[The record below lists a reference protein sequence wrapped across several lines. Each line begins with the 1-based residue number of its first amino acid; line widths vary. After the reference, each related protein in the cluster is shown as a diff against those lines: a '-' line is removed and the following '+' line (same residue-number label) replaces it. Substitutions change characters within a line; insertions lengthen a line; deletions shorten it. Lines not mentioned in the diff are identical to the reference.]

1 MVKEATFKGCARCRR
16 RLFTWDSA
24 NRLERRGTKVG
35 VVSLRVLENAAAL
48 TRRQRSRWN
57 LSGVAPGSQGR
68 RGAESLVCFHILVK
82 KSNICA
88 AGVDAADGTSANK
101 YWRKRCGGILLID
114 AVLLAF

>member
-1 MVKEATFKGCARCRR
+1 MELIGGRAEVTGRH
-16 RLFTWDSA
+16 
-24 NRLERRGTKVG
+24 RGT
-35 VVSLRVLENAAAL
+35 
-48 TRRQRSRWN
+48 Q
-57 LSGVAPGSQGR
+57 
-68 RGAESLVCFHILVK
+68 SLVCFHILVK